1 MFSSVPAMDEIDS
14 CLEYFLLLINE
25 KDASNFRGIQH
36 RSPGIGHGDDNAEE
50 AHQ

>member
-1 MFSSVPAMDEIDS
+1 MFSSMPPIDERGS
-14 CLEYFLLLINE
+14 CSEYFLLLINE